1 MLFSRY
7 SNLPT
12 AHRAHPAAL
21 RDESLAPSGTPER
34 RSLQASAATGRL
46 AANVELSSTHE
57 GTSGVLAL
65 AAGEIMEQF
74 LARGCPDKPSSPRA
88 SGTQCTD

>member
-21 RDESLAPSGTPER
+21 RDESLAPSGAPT
-34 RSLQASAATGRL
+34 AATCRQDAPEGRL
-46 AANVELSSTHE
+46 AANVGLSSTHE
-57 GTSGVLAL
+57 GTV
-65 AAGEIMEQF
+65 E
-74 LARGCPDKPSSPRA
+74 SPR
-88 SGTQCTD
+88 